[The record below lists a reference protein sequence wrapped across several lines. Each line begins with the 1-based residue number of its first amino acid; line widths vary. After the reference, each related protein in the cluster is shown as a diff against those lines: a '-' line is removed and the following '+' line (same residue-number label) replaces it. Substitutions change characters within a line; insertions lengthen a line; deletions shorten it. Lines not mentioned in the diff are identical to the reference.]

1 MQGRVIGSYLHGPVL
16 PVNPGLADAILT
28 MALSGRLTDGP
39 LAPLDDRLEA
49 AAHAAALD
57 RRR

>member
-1 MQGRVIGSYLHGPVL
+1 
-16 PVNPGLADAILT
+16 
-28 MALSGRLTDGP
+28 MALAERLTDGR
-39 LAPLDDRLEA
+39 LEPLDDRLEA